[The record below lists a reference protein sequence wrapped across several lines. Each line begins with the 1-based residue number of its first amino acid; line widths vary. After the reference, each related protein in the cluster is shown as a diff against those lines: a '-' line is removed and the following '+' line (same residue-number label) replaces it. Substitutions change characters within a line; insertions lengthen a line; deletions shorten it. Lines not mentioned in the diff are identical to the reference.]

1 VDYNAV
7 LAYAFGLLLIYVLIR
22 LMFTPMKY
30 VLYVLYHAVVGG
42 LVLFII
48 NVIGSFIGIHL
59 PLNLVSA
66 VCAGYLGVPGVVL
79 LFALQR
85 VFA

>member
-1 VDYNAV
+1 MDYNAV

-22 LMFTPMKY
+22 LLFTPVKY
-30 VLYVLYHAVVGG
+30 TLFVLYHAVVGG
-42 LVLFII
+42 LVLFCI
-48 NVIGSFIGIHL
+48 NILGAFAGIHL

-66 VCAGYLGVPGVVL
+66 VCAGYLGMPGVIL

>member
-1 VDYNAV
+1 MDYNAV

-22 LMFTPMKY
+22 LLFTPMRY
-30 VLYVLYHAVVGG
+30 ALFVLYHAVVGG
-42 LVLFII
+42 LILFCI
-48 NVIGSFIGIHL
+48 NIPGAFVGIHL
-59 PLNLVSA
+59 PLNPISA
-66 VCAGYLGVPGVVL
+66 ICAGYLGVPGVIL